1 MKKILFVLLPL
12 TAMLLASSCKKCFQ
26 CTNECV
32 QCNIT
37 VGGNVFSETLCRD
50 SFNTVAQYNAA
61 IAADTGLG
69 YVCSATTPT
78 YDYQFCTNQAGK
90 EPYPSYFNKG
100 NKVTCHE
107 K

>member
-1 MKKILFVLLPL
+1 MKKIIVILIPMALL
-12 TAMLLASSCKKCFQ
+12 LLANSCKKCFH

-32 QCNIT
+32 QCSIT
-37 VGGNVFSETLCRD
+37 VGGNVFRETLCRD
-50 SFNTVAQYNAA
+50 SFNTVAQYNEA

-69 YVCSATTPT
+69 YVCVPTTPT
-78 YDYQFCTNQAGK
+78 YDYEFCTNQAGK

-100 NKVTCHE
+100 NKVTCNE

>member
-1 MKKILFVLLPL
+1 MKNIKVVLVSVALL
-12 TAMLLASSCKKCFQ
+12 LLANSCKKCFQ

-32 QCNIT
+32 KCSIT
-37 VGGNVFSETLCRD
+37 VGSNVFTDVICRD
-50 SFNTVAQYNAA
+50 TFNTVAQYEAA

-69 YVCSATTPT
+69 YVCTSTAPT
-78 YDYQFCTNQAGK
+78 YDYDFCTNQAGK

-100 NKVTCHE
+100 NKVTCNE